1 MREPRSAGRSLAPFL
16 GLLIAILTIAACAAP
31 LVTITRPVDKE
42 IISGT
47 ADIQVT
53 YGADAA
59 SPIVRLEL
67 YIDGRL
73 VDEFRLKQPALQ
85 GQQKFRWDFTLATP
99 SLHTI
104 GAKAVDA
111 SGAIGSTGIKVA
123 VQRGAQPAPS
133 AQGSDRTPPTVD
145 IYFPQEGQVVHG
157 DIQVKAD
164 ASDNVGVKTVMFF
177 LDGRFKSMIV
187 NSPSFRTKI
196 DTRKLTDGPHAL
208 TASAWDEA
216 DNEGQ
221 SEPRSFVVRNNEATT
236 PETGVPRIAST
247 IGPQP
252 GPGPAV
258 AAPATQQVTQREPL
272 TQVAS
277 VAGLE
282 NAGDA
287 RSPATGPSGLEA
299 GAKTAPPTGAL
310 PVRVVKLPP
319 VSPQPSEPTFT
330 AAPPSAASGVA
341 GTEPAAL
348 APNPRSSSPGRSGL
362 PVTLPPPQS
371 TRPVEPKVPPRA
383 DGVIASVPP
392 RPEAAAA
399 PGRSPEAPASSPLAS
414 TARSLPVPP
423 RRMPVVTWAKLTS
436 SEFVLATMP
445 QGTESQ
451 PKTSSVNRE
460 RPVVIAAPQPTTT
473 YVSGPVGS
481 PRRNM
486 VAALPP
492 RKTESDP
499 LGKTAQPRP
508 LDVSSMAQFRDVKVL
523 FNGQLLSL
531 RTAPMV
537 LQGVSIAPLREIF
550 EHTDGVLYWF
560 HIEKRVKAVNDTTTM
575 ELQIGDK
582 TAKVNGAD
590 EELVLA
596 PFIRNGRTMVP
607 LEFIAQTLDVTV
619 SFSPDTGELL
629 ISSNKF

>member
-1 MREPRSAGRSLAPFL
+1 MREPWSAGHSLAPFL
-16 GLLIAILTIAACAAP
+16 GLLIVILALAACAAP
-31 LVTITRPVDKE
+31 LVTITRPADKE

-53 YGADAA
+53 YGADGA

-99 SLHTI
+99 SVHAI

-123 VQRGAQPAPS
+123 VQRRAEPAPS
-133 AQGSDRTPPTVD
+133 AQGPDRTPPTVD

-164 ASDNVGVKTVMFF
+164 VSDNVGVKSVVFY
-177 LDGRFKSMIV
+177 LDGKFKSMIV
-187 NSPSFRTKI
+187 SSPDATTAMGTPKLKI
-196 DTRKLTDGPHAL
+196 DTRKLPEGTHMVS
-208 TASAWDEA
+208 ASAWDQA

-236 PETGVPRIAST
+236 PETGETRISST
-247 IGPQP
+247 PPATTVEP
-252 GPGPAV
+252 GPSPALV
-258 AAPATQQVTQREPL
+258 APTTPEANQREPL
-272 TQVAS
+272 TEVAS
-277 VAGLE
+277 TAGLG
-282 NAGDA
+282 NAGDV
-287 RSPATGPSGLEA
+287 RSPAIGPSGLEA
-299 GAKTAPPTGAL
+299 GAKTAPPTGMA
-310 PVRVVKLPP
+310 PVRVVNLPTAP
-319 VSPQPSEPTFT
+319 PQP
-330 AAPPSAASGVA
+330 G
-341 GTEPAAL
+341 EPAAVP
-348 APNPRSSSPGRSGL
+348 PNPRSSTPGRSGV

-371 TRPVEPKVPPRA
+371 TRPVEPKPPSRA
-383 DGVIASVPP
+383 DGSIASLPP

-399 PGRSPEAPASSPLAS
+399 PGGSPEAPAPPPRAGR
-414 TARSLPVPP
+414 AGSLPVPP
-423 RRMPVVTWAKLTS
+423 RPMPVIALAKLTS
-436 SEFVLATMP
+436 SRSALVTTPEDTRSL
-445 QGTESQ
+445 
-451 PKTSSVNRE
+451 PKTGSANGE
-460 RPVVIAAPQPTTT
+460 RPVVIAAPRPATT

-481 PRRNM
+481 PRRSM

-492 RKTESDP
+492 RRTEPAP
-499 LGKTAQPRP
+499 LTKTARPRP
-508 LDVSSMAQFRDVKVL
+508 LDVSSLARFRDVKVV

-531 RTAPMV
+531 RTAPLV

-560 HIEKRVKAVNDTTTM
+560 HVEKRVKAVNDKTDL
-575 ELQIGDK
+575 ELRIGDK
-582 TAKVNGAD
+582 TAKVNGAN

-596 PFIRNGRTMVP
+596 PFIKNGRTMVP

-619 SFSPDTGELL
+619 SFNPDTGELL